1 MGLLNT
7 FDTLK
12 KHKASLVIE
21 EYGKPVEDNF
31 TKVIK
36 IIFDKENRYKI
47 SSYREEEIR
56 ERDIEK
62 RIEIGL
68 LQL

>member
-1 MGLLNT
+1 MGLMNT

-12 KHKASLVIE
+12 KYKASLVIE